1 MERNKFLE
9 NQRRATALMCEE
21 SNDVTNKKNA
31 SMLPPRDVTRAR
43 ADDSSRSSIMPGA
56 HIHQN
61 TLGDGLVPLINKLQD
76 IFTQAGVDNVGGDL
90 ELPQIAVVGSQS
102 SGKSSVLEAL
112 VGRDFLPRGPD
123 ICTRRPLVLQLVH
136 TPYQHASHH
145 NQAPME
151 WGEFLHRPGEIF
163 TEFEAIREEIE
174 CETNRGIGTNKGVSD
189 KQIRLKICSPHVLT
203 MTLVDLPGITR
214 VPVGDQPADIEKRIR
229 DMILSYIKRE
239 SCLILAVSP
248 ANTDL
253 ANSDALTLSR
263 LVDPDGKRTIGVVTK
278 LDIMDR
284 GTDAVAYLRGEV
296 VPLRLGYIGVVNRCQ
311 QDIAQRRSIRE
322 ARASEAEFFRHH
334 PAYAEVIDKCGT
346 EALGWTVSRILA
358 DHIADL
364 LPALSD
370 KIATRRA
377 EAQRELVSLGEG
389 RPEDPSRQS
398 AMVLEKLHGY
408 AACFTKSVV
417 GKSDDL
423 STSSL
428 EGGARIHFVLQDIF
442 VKGLESLDPTR
453 AMSEEDIRTAIQ
465 NAAGTKAVLL
475 LPDDSFEVLVK
486 QAIRKMSD
494 PCVKCARIVH
504 DELGRIARTLINQQN
519 LQRYP
524 RLAQSVEDAT
534 RDFLVEGLVPAES
547 MINSLVECQLAHINT
562 SHPDFVGGSQAL
574 RMAQQE
580 LKRRRGASASA
591 GTGADDDEMSGDENN
606 FGEDV
611 LADVTQRNALQR
623 KRDAKNKAKTAL
635 GRKLSGGS
643 SVDASI
649 NKVKDKEND
658 VQALYSHENGVV
670 SLKEPPGRIQASEP
684 ETDEELLQVLVTR
697 ILLGSYFAI
706 SRGVLA
712 DTVPKAVM
720 HFLVNSVQRGLQQH
734 LIQSL
739 YHPNLVPSLLT
750 EHPETEAKRL
760 AARNK
765 YKALS
770 AAAAAISAMPADLA
784 AAGGGIGGR
793 R

>member
-1 MERNKFLE
+1 
-9 NQRRATALMCEE
+9 
-21 SNDVTNKKNA
+21 
-31 SMLPPRDVTRAR
+31 
-43 ADDSSRSSIMPGA
+43 MPGA

-649 NKVKDKEND
+649 DKVKDKEND
-658 VQALYSHENGVV
+658 VKALYSHENGVV

>member
-1 MERNKFLE
+1 
-9 NQRRATALMCEE
+9 
-21 SNDVTNKKNA
+21 
-31 SMLPPRDVTRAR
+31 
-43 ADDSSRSSIMPGA
+43 MPGA

-643 SVDASI
+643 SVDASN

>member
-1 MERNKFLE
+1 
-9 NQRRATALMCEE
+9 
-21 SNDVTNKKNA
+21 
-31 SMLPPRDVTRAR
+31 
-43 ADDSSRSSIMPGA
+43 MPGA

-76 IFTQAGVDNVGGDL
+76 IFTQAGVENVGGDL

-136 TPYQHASHH
+136 TPYHHASHH

-151 WGEFLHRPGEIF
+151 WGEFLHRPNEIF

-174 CETNRGIGTNKGVSD
+174 CETNRGTGNNKGVSD

-214 VPVGDQPADIEKRIR
+214 VPVGDQPPDIEKRIR

-253 ANSDALTLSR
+253 ANSDALTLSK
-263 LVDPDGKRTIGVVTK
+263 LVDPMGKRTIGVVTK

-284 GTDAVAYLRGEV
+284 GTDAVACIRGEV

-346 EALGWTVSRILA
+346 EALGWSVSRILA
-358 DHIADL
+358 DHIAEL

-377 EAQRELVSLGEG
+377 EAQRELKSLGEG
-389 RPEDPSRQS
+389 RPEDVGRQS

-408 AACFTKSVV
+408 AAGFTKSVV

-465 NAAGTKAVLL
+465 NAAGTKGVLL

-504 DELGRIARTLINQQN
+504 DELGRIARTLINSMD

-534 RDFLVEGLVPAES
+534 RDFLVEGLTPAES
-547 MINSLVECQLAHINT
+547 MINSLVECQLAHVNT
-562 SHPDFVGGSQAL
+562 AHPDFVGGSKAL

-591 GTGADDDEMSGDENN
+591 GAGDDDDEEMSGDEND

-611 LADVTQRNALQR
+611 LADVTQRNAMLK

-643 SVDASI
+643 ASSVDAS
-649 NKVKDKEND
+649 VDKEND
-658 VQALYSHENGVV
+658 TKALYSHENGVV
-670 SLKEPPGRIQASEP
+670 SLKEPPGKIQASEP

-770 AAAAAISAMPADLA
+770 QAAQAIGAMPADLA
-784 AAGGGIGGR
+784 AAGVTVGGR

>member
-1 MERNKFLE
+1 MG
-9 NQRRATALMCEE
+9 T
-21 SNDVTNKKNA
+21 S
-31 SMLPPRDVTRAR
+31 
-43 ADDSSRSSIMPGA
+43 
-56 HIHQN
+56 
-61 TLGDGLVPLINKLQD
+61 LGDWDEGRGHPGQLLTPPDLYRALVPKSPWHDPRVRD
-76 IFTQAGVDNVGGDL
+76 IDVQAAVKTISTSAGGPYDLPTVSGGVVVSRCDGGAGVT
-90 ELPQIAVVGSQS
+90 
-102 SGKSSVLEAL
+102 
-112 VGRDFLPRGPD
+112 FLARF
-123 ICTRRPLVLQLVH
+123 
-136 TPYQHASHH
+136 A
-145 NQAPME
+145 
-151 WGEFLHRPGEIF
+151 
-163 TEFEAIREEIE
+163 
-174 CETNRGIGTNKGVSD
+174 
-189 KQIRLKICSPHVLT
+189 
-203 MTLVDLPGITR
+203 
-214 VPVGDQPADIEKRIR
+214 
-229 DMILSYIKRE
+229 
-239 SCLILAVSP
+239 
-248 ANTDL
+248 
-253 ANSDALTLSR
+253 
-263 LVDPDGKRTIGVVTK
+263 
-278 LDIMDR
+278 
-284 GTDAVAYLRGEV
+284 DAVACIRGEV

-346 EALGWTVSRILA
+346 EALGWSVSRILA
-358 DHIADL
+358 DHIAEL

-377 EAQRELVSLGEG
+377 EAQRELKSLGEG
-389 RPEDPSRQS
+389 RPEDVGRQS

-408 AACFTKSVV
+408 AAGFTKSVV

-465 NAAGTKAVLL
+465 NAAGTKGVLL

-504 DELGRIARTLINQQN
+504 DELGRIARTLINTMD

-534 RDFLVEGLVPAES
+534 RDFLVEGLTPAES
-547 MINSLVECQLAHINT
+547 MINSLVECQLAHVNT
-562 SHPDFVGGSQAL
+562 AHPDFVGGSKAL

-591 GTGADDDEMSGDENN
+591 GAGDDDDEEMSGDEND

-611 LADVTQRNALQR
+611 LADVTQRNAMSK

-643 SVDASI
+643 ASSVDVS
-649 NKVKDKEND
+649 VDKEND
-658 VQALYSHENGVV
+658 TKALYSHENGVV
-670 SLKEPPGRIQASEP
+670 SLKEPPGKIQASEP

-770 AAAAAISAMPADLA
+770 QAAQAIGAMPADLA
-784 AAGGGIGGR
+784 AAGVTVGGR

>member
-1 MERNKFLE
+1 
-9 NQRRATALMCEE
+9 
-21 SNDVTNKKNA
+21 
-31 SMLPPRDVTRAR
+31 
-43 ADDSSRSSIMPGA
+43 
-56 HIHQN
+56 
-61 TLGDGLVPLINKLQD
+61 
-76 IFTQAGVDNVGGDL
+76 
-90 ELPQIAVVGSQS
+90 
-102 SGKSSVLEAL
+102 
-112 VGRDFLPRGPD
+112 
-123 ICTRRPLVLQLVH
+123 
-136 TPYQHASHH
+136 
-145 NQAPME
+145 
-151 WGEFLHRPGEIF
+151 
-163 TEFEAIREEIE
+163 
-174 CETNRGIGTNKGVSD
+174 
-189 KQIRLKICSPHVLT
+189 
-203 MTLVDLPGITR
+203 
-214 VPVGDQPADIEKRIR
+214 
-229 DMILSYIKRE
+229 
-239 SCLILAVSP
+239 
-248 ANTDL
+248 
-253 ANSDALTLSR
+253 
-263 LVDPDGKRTIGVVTK
+263 
-278 LDIMDR
+278 
-284 GTDAVAYLRGEV
+284 
-296 VPLRLGYIGVVNRCQ
+296 
-311 QDIAQRRSIRE
+311 
-322 ARASEAEFFRHH
+322 
-334 PAYAEVIDKCGT
+334 
-346 EALGWTVSRILA
+346 
-358 DHIADL
+358 
-364 LPALSD
+364 
-370 KIATRRA
+370 
-377 EAQRELVSLGEG
+377 
-389 RPEDPSRQS
+389 
-398 AMVLEKLHGY
+398 
-408 AACFTKSVV
+408 
-417 GKSDDL
+417 
-423 STSSL
+423 
-428 EGGARIHFVLQDIF
+428 
-442 VKGLESLDPTR
+442 
-453 AMSEEDIRTAIQ
+453 MSEEDIRTAIQ

>member
-1 MERNKFLE
+1 MEDIGDGISNILPHFGDDEPGSASASRSKASEASEASTATGKLGKDEKADGPYVASAATKYTDGSLE
-9 NQRRATALMCEE
+9 NGAVDSAYVPVPTEADLALDEEAKAPYVASATKFSDGTFDGTVDSVYPKVPTEA
-21 SNDVTNKKNA
+21 DVPDEDAKTPYVA
-31 SMLPPRDVTRAR
+31 SSTKFSD
-43 ADDSSRSSIMPGA
+43 G
-56 HIHQN
+56 
-61 TLGDGLVPLINKLQD
+61 TLD
-76 IFTQAGVDNVGGDL
+76 
-90 ELPQIAVVGSQS
+90 
-102 SGKSSVLEAL
+102 
-112 VGRDFLPRGPD
+112 GPD
-123 ICTRRPLVLQLVH
+123 QFDPTGVYP
-136 TPYQHASHH
+136 TGGYEKSP
-145 NQAPME
+145 
-151 WGEFLHRPGEIF
+151 
-163 TEFEAIREEIE
+163 EEIE
-174 CETNRGIGTNKGVSD
+174 TEEG
-189 KQIRLKICSPHVLT
+189 
-203 MTLVDLPGITR
+203 R
-214 VPVGDQPADIEKRIR
+214 V
-229 DMILSYIKRE
+229 
-239 SCLILAVSP
+239 
-248 ANTDL
+248 
-253 ANSDALTLSR
+253 
-263 LVDPDGKRTIGVVTK
+263 
-278 LDIMDR
+278 
-284 GTDAVAYLRGEV
+284 
-296 VPLRLGYIGVVNRCQ
+296 
-311 QDIAQRRSIRE
+311 E

-370 KIATRRA
+370 KITTRRS
-377 EAQRELVSLGEG
+377 EAQRELKSLGEG
-389 RPEDPSRQS
+389 RPEDPGRQS

-408 AACFTKSVV
+408 AAGFTKSVV

-504 DELGRIARTLINQQN
+504 DELGRIARTLINQQD

-591 GTGADDDEMSGDENN
+591 GTGADDDGMMSGDEND

-649 NKVKDKEND
+649 DKVKDKEND
-658 VQALYSHENGVV
+658 VKALYSHENGVV

-770 AAAAAISAMPADLA
+770 AAAAAIGAMPADLA
-784 AAGGGIGGR
+784 AAGVGVGGR

>member
-1 MERNKFLE
+1 
-9 NQRRATALMCEE
+9 
-21 SNDVTNKKNA
+21 
-31 SMLPPRDVTRAR
+31 
-43 ADDSSRSSIMPGA
+43 
-56 HIHQN
+56 
-61 TLGDGLVPLINKLQD
+61 
-76 IFTQAGVDNVGGDL
+76 
-90 ELPQIAVVGSQS
+90 
-102 SGKSSVLEAL
+102 
-112 VGRDFLPRGPD
+112 
-123 ICTRRPLVLQLVH
+123 
-136 TPYQHASHH
+136 
-145 NQAPME
+145 ME
-151 WGEFLHRPGEIF
+151 WGEFLHRPNEIF

-174 CETNRGIGTNKGVSD
+174 CETNRGTGNNKGVSD

-214 VPVGDQPADIEKRIR
+214 VPVGDQPPDIEKRIR

-253 ANSDALTLSR
+253 ANSDALTLSK
-263 LVDPDGKRTIGVVTK
+263 LVDPMGKRTIGVVTK

-284 GTDAVAYLRGEV
+284 GTDAVACIRGEV

-346 EALGWTVSRILA
+346 EALGWSVSRILA
-358 DHIADL
+358 DHIAEL

-377 EAQRELVSLGEG
+377 EAQRELKSLGEG
-389 RPEDPSRQS
+389 RPEDVGRQS

-408 AACFTKSVV
+408 AAGFTKSVV

-465 NAAGTKAVLL
+465 NAAGTKGVLL

-504 DELGRIARTLINQQN
+504 DELGRIARTLINTMD

-534 RDFLVEGLVPAES
+534 RDFLVEGLTPAES
-547 MINSLVECQLAHINT
+547 MINSLVECQLAHVNT
-562 SHPDFVGGSQAL
+562 AHPDFVGGSKAL

-591 GTGADDDEMSGDENN
+591 GAGDDDEEEMSGDEND

-611 LADVTQRNALQR
+611 LADVTQRNAMLK

-643 SVDASI
+643 ASSVDVS
-649 NKVKDKEND
+649 VDKEND
-658 VQALYSHENGVV
+658 TKALYSHENGVV
-670 SLKEPPGRIQASEP
+670 SLKEPPGKIQASEP

-770 AAAAAISAMPADLA
+770 QAAQAIGAMPADLA
-784 AAGGGIGGR
+784 AAGVTVGGR

>member
-1 MERNKFLE
+1 
-9 NQRRATALMCEE
+9 
-21 SNDVTNKKNA
+21 
-31 SMLPPRDVTRAR
+31 
-43 ADDSSRSSIMPGA
+43 MPGA

-358 DHIADL
+358 EHIADL